1 MSRSN
6 QVKTRERK
14 RLDLGHGAYAQQI
27 GDVLKGLQKGVGG
40 GSTGSNTDI
49 VNGLK
54 EALQIGTIGPF
65 RTLCRGLHL

>member
-1 MSRSN
+1 M
-6 QVKTRERK
+6 
-14 RLDLGHGAYAQQI
+14 GHGAYAQQI
-27 GDVLKGLQKGVGG
+27 GDVLKGLQKGVGH
-40 GSTGSNTDI
+40 GSTVSNTDI

>member
-1 MSRSN
+1 MKAR
-6 QVKTRERK
+6 VVFIMGM
-14 RLDLGHGAYAQQI
+14 LLALVGHGAYAQQI
-27 GDVLKGLQKGVGG
+27 GDVLKGLQKGVGR
-40 GSTGSNTDI
+40 GSTVSNTDI

>member
-1 MSRSN
+1 MKAR
-6 QVKTRERK
+6 VI
-14 RLDLGHGAYAQQI
+14 LLMGMCLALAGHAVYAQQI

-40 GSTGSNTDI
+40 GSAASEMEI

-54 EALQIGTIGPF
+54 EALQIGTIGLF